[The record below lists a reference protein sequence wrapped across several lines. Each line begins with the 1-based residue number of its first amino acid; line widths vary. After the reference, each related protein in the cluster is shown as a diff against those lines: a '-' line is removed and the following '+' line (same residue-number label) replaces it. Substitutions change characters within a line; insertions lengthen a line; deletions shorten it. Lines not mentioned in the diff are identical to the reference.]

1 MKKKHRRAVSLGSVI
16 LLVFGGAWL
25 WRTNLFGL
33 FGSWSAVQTEIA
45 AENATATVGPFQ
57 IAATFQPDPP
67 RVGKNTL
74 SLFILDTNGAL
85 VEGLT
90 IDATANMPAMG
101 AMPEMRGQ
109 GQVMVVGKGHYRVEF
124 DLPMA
129 GSWPLSLGVRAPDGR
144 QAAMQF
150 NFVTGLPVRRTD
162 AATIMRLAT
171 GDQDP
176 AGTVI
181 LDAARRQ
188 LIGVKTG
195 SVVRKEVVVAIRA
208 VGRVAYDET
217 RLTDISLK
225 YRGWLGK
232 VFANYTGI
240 SVTKGKPLFTIYS
253 PALLS
258 AQEEFLESLR
268 RAGASNG
275 RKRTLLETTRR
286 RLRLWD
292 LTAEQISHLAQ
303 TRKPAEYVPILS
315 PVTGT
320 VIEKQVVAGS
330 AVEPGMRLYRIAD
343 LSHVW
348 VEADLYETDVPLVQ
362 VGQPVA
368 LTLSY
373 LPGKTFRGQVAY
385 IYPYLDATT
394 RTGRVRINVPNPN
407 GALKPNMYVNVEC
420 QIPFGEQLIV
430 PEEAVIMAGKTNLV
444 FLDRGDG
451 RLLPQKITLGRKVQ
465 AEFAGPAGPDGYVVL
480 DGLQA
485 GDRVVTSGNFLIAA
499 ESKLKAGVDKW

>member
-1 MKKKHRRAVSLGSVI
+1 MKKRHTWALSLGIVTLLI
-16 LLVFGGAWL
+16 LLLLGGTWFWSA
-25 WRTNLFGL
+25 NLSGL
-33 FGSWSAVQTEIA
+33 FGWQSVVQTEIA
-45 AENATATVGPFQ
+45 AENTAATVGPFQ
-57 IAATFQPDPP
+57 IAVTFQPDPP

-74 SLFILDTNGAL
+74 SLSIRDTDGAA

-101 AMPEMRGQ
+101 AMPEMRSR
-109 GQVMVVGKGHYRVEF
+109 GQVIAQGRGHYRVAF

-129 GSWPLSLGVRAPDGR
+129 GSWPLSLSVRAPDGD
-144 QAAMQF
+144 QAEMQF

-162 AATIMRLAT
+162 ASAITSLPTR
-171 GDQDP
+171 GKDP
-176 AGTVI
+176 VGTVI

-188 LIGVKTG
+188 RIGVKTE
-195 SVVRKEVVVAIRA
+195 SVVRKDVVVAIRA
-208 VGRVAYDET
+208 IGRVAYDET

-240 SVTKGKPLFTIYS
+240 SVKKGKPLFTIYS
-253 PALLS
+253 PELLA

-268 RAGASNG
+268 RAGAGKG
-275 RKRTLLETTRR
+275 RKSTLLETARR

-292 LTAEQISHLAQ
+292 LTAAQISHLTQ
-303 TRKPAEYVPILS
+303 TRKSAEYVPILS

-348 VEADLYETDVPLVQ
+348 VEADLYETDVPLAQ
-362 VGQPVA
+362 VGQPVDQ
-368 LTLSY
+368 TLSY
-373 LPGKTFRGQVAY
+373 LPGKTFRGHVSY

-394 RTGRVRINVPNPN
+394 RTGRVRINVPNPD
-407 GALKPNMYVNVEC
+407 GALKPDMYVNVEF
-420 QIPFGEQLIV
+420 QIPLGAQLIV
-430 PEEAVIMAGKTNLV
+430 PEDAVIMAGKTNLV
-444 FLDRGDG
+444 FLDRGNG
-451 RLLPQKITLGRKVQ
+451 RLQPQKITLGRKG
-465 AEFAGPAGPDGYVVL
+465 AEGYIVL
-480 DGLQA
+480 DGLQE
-485 GDRVVTSGNFLIAA
+485 GDSVVTSGNFLIAA

>member
-1 MKKKHRRAVSLGSVI
+1 MKKKHRRAVSLGIVTLLI
-16 LLVFGGAWL
+16 LSGAWL
-25 WRTNLFGL
+25 WRSKLSGL
-33 FGSWSAVQTEIA
+33 FGWQSAVQTEIA
-45 AENATATVGPFQ
+45 AENTAATVGPFQ

-74 SLFILDTNGAL
+74 SLAILDTDGAA

-101 AMPEMRGQ
+101 AMPEMRSQ
-109 GQVMVVGKGHYRVEF
+109 GQVIAEGKGHYRVAF

-129 GSWPLSLGVRAPDGR
+129 GSWPISLSIRAPDGD

-162 AATIMRLAT
+162 AAAIRRLST
-171 GDQDP
+171 GDKDP
-176 AGTVI
+176 AGSVI

-253 PALLS
+253 PELLA

-268 RAGASNG
+268 RAGAGKG
-275 RKRTLLETTRR
+275 RKSTLLETARR

-292 LTAEQISHLAQ
+292 LTAAQISHLTQ

-348 VEADLYETDVPLVQ
+348 VEADIYETDVPLVQ
-362 VGQPVA
+362 VGQPVE
-368 LTLSY
+368 LTLAY

-394 RTGRVRINVPNPN
+394 RTGRVRINVPNPD
-407 GALKPNMYVNVEC
+407 GALKPDMYVNVDF
-420 QIPFGEQLIV
+420 QIPLGEQLIV

-451 RLLPQKITLGRKVQ
+451 RLQPQKITLGRKA
-465 AEFAGPAGPDGYVVL
+465 AEEYVVL
-480 DGLQA
+480 DGLQE
-485 GDRVVTSGNFLIAA
+485 GDSVVTSGNFLIAA